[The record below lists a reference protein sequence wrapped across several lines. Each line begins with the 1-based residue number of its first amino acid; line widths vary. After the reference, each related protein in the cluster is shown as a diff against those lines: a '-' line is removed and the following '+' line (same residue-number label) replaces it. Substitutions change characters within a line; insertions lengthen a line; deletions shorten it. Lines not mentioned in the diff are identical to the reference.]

1 MSRYEA
7 NPNNNKK
14 SQPKS
19 VNFSNSNI
27 RKAILPGVSVVQER
41 ASHILINVNG
51 TYAFS
56 YNTTASLGGTDANA
70 IGYETGSILANAA
83 GGPVRLDINP
93 VAWRQTDAA
102 GTVGDITFVYTGNV
116 G

>member
-7 NPNNNKK
+7 NPNNNLK

-19 VNFSNSNI
+19 VNFKSSNI
-27 RKAILPGVSVVQER
+27 KKAILPSINVIQER

-51 TYAFS
+51 TYAFNYES
-56 YNTTASLGGTDANA
+56 TASLGSTDANLLSYA
-70 IGYETGSILANAA
+70 TGSILANAA

-102 GTVGDITFVYTGNV
+102 GTLGDVTFVYTGNV